1 MACSLEKLGGLTLS
15 VFKNVCGVFE
25 PKAVQV
31 TKGFVKEDGYLVFFE
46 NNVLLFISHLCWGL
60 RIFPALWL

>member
-1 MACSLEKLGGLTLS
+1 MASSLEKLGGLTLS
-15 VFKNVCGVFE
+15 VLKNVCGVLE
-25 PKAVQV
+25 PKAAQV
-31 TKGFVKEDGYLVFFE
+31 TKGFVKEDGYLVFE